1 MTQLEESFTVSE
13 RRACQVSGQ
22 HRSTQRYVRRE
33 RDDEQ
38 VLLEHMK
45 TLVGENPRRGCRYI
59 AAVLRQEGWGVNYKR
74 VHRLWKQEGYKV
86 PRKARRKR
94 AVGDAS
100 NACDKRAATGP
111 NDVWTWDF
119 IHDRLVDGRA
129 LKCLVIIDEY
139 TRECLELGM
148 ARSIQGDDVLD
159 VLSRLIG
166 ERGAPRYIRSDNGSE
181 FIAEQVRK
189 WLDDLGVETMYVAP
203 GAPWQNG
210 YAEAF
215 NSRLRDEFLEM
226 NYFTTLKEAQ
236 QLAQRWKD
244 HYNNKR
250 LHSSLGYLTP
260 AEFARR
266 CGASGSA
273 SLRSA
278 PPTPPQRGAAADTMN
293 QRLSLAL
300 DHKLGA

>member
-13 RRACQVSGQ
+13 RRACQVAGQ
-22 HRSTQRYVRRE
+22 YRSTQRYVGRE
-33 RDDEQ
+33 RDEEQ
-38 VLLEHMK
+38 VLLERMK

-59 AAVLRQEGWGVNYKR
+59 TAFLRQEGWGVNYKR

-86 PRKARRKR
+86 PRKVRKKR

-159 VLSRLIG
+159 VLSHLIG
-166 ERGAPRYIRSDNGSE
+166 ERGAPNYIRSDNGSE

-189 WLDDLGVETMYVAP
+189 WLDDLGVETMYIEP

-244 HYNNKR
+244 HYNTKR
-250 LHSSLGYLTP
+250 LHSSLDYLAP
-260 AEFARR
+260 VEFARR
-266 CGASGSA
+266 CGALGSV
-273 SLRSA
+273 SLRST
-278 PPTPPQRGAAADTMN
+278 PPRPPQRGEAAPTP
-293 QRLSLAL
+293 
-300 DHKLGA
+300 